1 MKCGFDLP
9 HRQRAWSAAFSVR
22 NQRFFGTPG
31 ALDFCL
37 FHLPTWRSAYPVT
50 LNRFYEE
57 LIASVKL
64 ADDLGWRC
72 YRTTEPVARACPE

>member
-1 MKCGFDLP
+1 MVGG
-9 HRQRAWSAAFSVR
+9 V
-22 NQRFFGTPG
+22 FGSQPAIFPDTG

-37 FHLPTWRSAYPVT
+37 FHLPTWRSAYPVS